1 MTEPGRDT
9 ETYEKAK
16 KEIAEYESAIKK
28 PKSSRVKSVRTSS
41 GVRFGYRRKDEEH
54 TVRP

>member
-1 MTEPGRDT
+1 MIEPGRDT

-41 GVRFGYRRKDEEH
+41 GVRFGYWRKNEKY
-54 TVRP
+54 TV